1 MNSEGLDER
10 IRRLQYSQ
18 RRYGAA
24 VHGLQGIGRKIT
36 ILGRLLAEYPTDIWM
51 TTDRE
56 SVLFTMKRGGE
67 EISISRAELG
77 ALPEKIGRTLLA
89 SREMDQLEEC
99 LSDAGFGDLID
110 P

>member
-1 MNSEGLDER
+1 MS
-10 IRRLQYSQ
+10 S
-18 RRYGAA
+18 
-24 VHGLQGIGRKIT
+24 
-36 ILGRLLAEYPTDIWM
+36 
-51 TTDRE
+51 DRE
-56 SVLFTMKRGGE
+56 SVLLTENRGGE

-99 LSDAGFGDLID
+99 LSDAGIGDLTG